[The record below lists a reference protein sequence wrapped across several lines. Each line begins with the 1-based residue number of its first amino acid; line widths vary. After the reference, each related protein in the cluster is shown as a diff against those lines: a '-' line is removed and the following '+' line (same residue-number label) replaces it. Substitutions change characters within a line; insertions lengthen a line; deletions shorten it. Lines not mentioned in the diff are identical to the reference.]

1 MLQHPNQHPN
11 QQISQRTSSQQTNER
26 RDDVE
31 APSRYLAG
39 WSTIVASIAISLLL
53 VAIALATSKGRDDVE
68 APSEYLAIIRICV
81 ASGLIVGCSYFVAPL
96 VISLPIFDRYRS
108 NTGER
113 RDNVKAP
120 WSLII
125 SSLLCVIA
133 TSLPVLDYLL
143 T

>member
-1 MLQHPNQHPN
+1 MLQHPN
-11 QQISQRTSSQQTNER
+11 QQISQRTSQRT
-26 RDDVE
+26 
-31 APSRYLAG
+31 
-39 WSTIVASIAISLLL
+39 
-53 VAIALATSKGRDDVE
+53 
-68 APSEYLAIIRICV
+68 
-81 ASGLIVGCSYFVAPL
+81 
-96 VISLPIFDRYRS
+96 DRGKS
-108 NTGER
+108 SDAKLTEER